1 MMDGMADGD
10 VQVSDGW
17 IIAKTDEV
25 HRSDMSL
32 AGQSLKKRH
41 ALSNVLLMPLGNFIA
56 SLQCRRSGS
65 GFSKLPL
72 HNRVQKPNLNR
83 CQMPAELNRRHAL
96 GIRSELAAIR
106 WNRAQDSLGHSLL
119 GLKLRQQKIQ
129 KKLGLFWL
137 HCESTISLSL

>member
-25 HRSDMSL
+25 HRSDKSL

-56 SLQCRRSGS
+56 SLQFRGLRSR
-65 GFSKLPL
+65 FSKLPL
-72 HNRVQKPNLNR
+72 NDRVQEPNLDHR
-83 CQMPAELNRRHAL
+83 QMPRELYCGHAL
-96 GIRSELAAIR
+96 PMRFVLAAIR

-137 HCESTISLSL
+137 HCEITISFSL